1 MDPKSLIHRYLIGE
15 VSETEAAELDRLLE
29 ADSDLRREFV
39 IAAAMDTGLREVAF
53 EQAIDDAVDP
63 ARGAAVTTATEIA
76 GKVAAGK
83 NVLPL
88 ILLAI
93 AASILAI
100 FFVAPAW
107 LAPQS
112 GDSATVAT
120 LLSAENAAW
129 QSSLPTTPGSDLT
142 PGLMKLVAGI
152 ATIQFRSGAEVM
164 IEAPANLVLI
174 SPMRGR
180 LLDGAAV
187 VSVPKPAIGFVLET
201 PGGYVVDHGTEFA
214 VKVAGEGKPSDF
226 EVIKGEISVH
236 LVSTGEN
243 VRLTDRQSAS
253 ISDQKLTSFDGQ
265 LPEQTLEAMP
275 RVLRVGTEGR
285 ATSVIRNNKR
295 KKGHHPDL
303 LMVKRG
309 AAGPWDQR
317 ALCGFDV
324 SHVDFATMKSARLR
338 LNLVPSGLGFATRLP
353 KVNRFAVYGLTN
365 KAKSD
370 WGIES
375 LWEDAPGPEDGVL
388 LGTFEIPRS
397 VQRGSFGIENE
408 TLLEFLK
415 THSDSPVTL
424 VIDRLTGQIDGEG
437 PGLVHAFASDSHPE
451 ASGPIL
457 EFSPQQKN

>member
-1 MDPKSLIHRYLIGE
+1 MDPKALIHRYLIGE

-29 ADSDLRREFV
+29 ADPDLRREFV
-39 IAAAMDTGLREVAF
+39 IAAAMDTGLRDVAF
-53 EQAIDDAVDP
+53 EHAIDDAVDP
-63 ARGAAVTTATEIA
+63 ARGSAVTPTAITR
-76 GKVAAGK
+76 KLPAGK

-100 FFVAPAW
+100 VFVAPAL

-112 GDSATVAT
+112 AESAAVAT
-120 LLSAENAAW
+120 LLSTENAAW
-129 QSSLPTTPGSDLT
+129 ESSLPTTPGSDLT

-152 ATIQFRSGAEVM
+152 ATVQFRSGAEVM

-201 PGGYVVDHGTEFA
+201 PDGYVVDHGTEFA

-226 EVIKGEISVH
+226 EVINGEISVH
-236 LVSTGEN
+236 LASTGEK

-253 ISDQKLTSFDGQ
+253 ISEQKLTSFDGQ
-265 LPEQTLEAMP
+265 LVERTIQESP

-295 KKGHHPDL
+295 KKRHHPDL

-317 ALCGFDV
+317 SMFSFDV
-324 SHVDFATMKSARLR
+324 SKIDFDAVKSARLR
-338 LNLVPSGLGFATRLP
+338 LNLVPSGIGFASRLP
-353 KVNRFAVYGLTN
+353 KINRFAVYGLTN
-365 KAKSD
+365 EAKSD
-370 WGIES
+370 WVIES

-408 TLLEFLK
+408 LLLEFLK
-415 THSDSPVTL
+415 AHSDGSVTL
-424 VIDRLTGQIDGEG
+424 IIDRETGQIEGEG

-457 EFSPQQKN
+457 EFLPQKKK